1 MSILKI
7 PCTILHIIK
16 KISKGKFKKKEFN
29 NFGKDN
35 NIDIKKI
42 TLRDI
47 KNETIFTSG
56 IIKEIYKIRDGELQ
70 LITNSLLT
78 KNYLILALKTEKLPF
93 SKNAKYYE
101 KYKSKAKLGLAN
113 QIYST
118 FDKTINN
125 KYNVEINQKVLSRIK
140 NTL

>member
-1 MSILKI
+1 M
-7 PCTILHIIK
+7 
-16 KISKGKFKKKEFN
+16 
-29 NFGKDN
+29 
-35 NIDIKKI
+35 
-42 TLRDI
+42 
-47 KNETIFTSG
+47 
-56 IIKEIYKIRDGELQ
+56 Q